1 MVASVV
7 LYLLLLYETPVATA
21 LLPLI
26 PYFRRPTPIQRISL
40 GWYARDLINLYL
52 LNPEG
57 IFRWRYVAGGRPV
70 DYLFGTPL
78 LYLALVL
85 LCLLIY
91 VRRENP

>member
-1 MVASVV
+1 MV
-7 LYLLLLYETPVATA
+7 LYLLLLYETPVARA
-21 LLPLI
+21 LLSLV
-26 PYFRRPTPIQRISL
+26 PYFRRPEPIQRISL
-40 GWYARDLINLYL
+40 GWYARGLIHSYL

-57 IFRWRYVAGGRPV
+57 IVRIHFVGGGRPV